1 MQQKLRPHD
10 KLGIIAGIQIAI
22 ECVCVNRLLHQ
33 VGGKA
38 ERAGIRRVI
47 AEAPGIRHHAGEQ
60 RRRRLRIQRPAAF
73 LRHLRHQTAATLE
86 RVVRCFNVCNFLH
99 EDVVVDV
106 GGLRGKCVTGIADER
121 LGGCIQHDGERALIS
136 TVGNLVHDRIFHKAV
151 APRAV
156 THHVH
161 RFVRIIRQNQVL
173 KANLTAQR
181 ITVRVGVAV
190 QDDGLVRGDSV
201 SNQFKHVQKPLF
213 RQNSPCRRPCMGCS
227 GTNNGANQ

>member
-1 MQQKLRPHD
+1 M
-10 KLGIIAGIQIAI
+10 
-22 ECVCVNRLLHQ
+22 
-33 VGGKA
+33 
-38 ERAGIRRVI
+38 
-47 AEAPGIRHHAGEQ
+47 
-60 RRRRLRIQRPAAF
+60 
-73 LRHLRHQTAATLE
+73 
-86 RVVRCFNVCNFLH
+86 
-99 EDVVVDV
+99 VDA

-136 TVGNLVHDRIFHKAV
+136 TVGNLVHDRICHKAV
-151 APRAV
+151 ALSAV
-156 THHVH
+156 THHMH

-173 KANLTAQR
+173 EANLTAQR

-201 SNQFKHVQKPLF
+201 SNQFKHVREPLF